1 VRRQLSPHGEFSER
15 LLLERLAHDRS
26 LPAETRRWLIDG
38 AAPANESELVSAV
51 RAIES
56 YPGIG

>member
-1 VRRQLSPHGEFSER
+1 MKELLAKIDNARPQLG
-15 LLLERLAHDRS
+15 AD
-26 LPAETRRWLIDG
+26 WLIDG
-38 AAPANESELVSAV
+38 ATPANESELIRAV